1 MYYLHLRVRR
11 STASPHYGTRA
22 LQLGGTAARTPAL
35 QHGGTAARTAALQH
49 RGTAALEKARQFPQ
63 PNFSRRVS
71 K

>member
-22 LQLGGTAARTPAL
+22 LQ
-35 QHGGTAARTAALQH
+35 HGGTAARTAALQH
-49 RGTAALEKARQFPQ
+49 GGTRTAALQHCSTEIVRQFPQ